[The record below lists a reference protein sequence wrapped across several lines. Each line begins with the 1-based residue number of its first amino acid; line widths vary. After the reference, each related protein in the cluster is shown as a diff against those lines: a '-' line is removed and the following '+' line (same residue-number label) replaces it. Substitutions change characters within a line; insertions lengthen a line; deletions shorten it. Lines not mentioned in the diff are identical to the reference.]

1 MKNLEVGT
9 KVDFYEV
16 VENEGRF
23 ELVKK
28 SEILS
33 DVSATEKAVTRYY
46 AKRGRTVQVEN
57 VEKVVEKYKIDNE
70 KFFAVAV
77 KVEN

>member
-1 MKNLEVGT
+1 MIVRVAKA

-16 VENEGRF
+16 AENDGKF

-33 DVSATEKAVTRYY
+33 DVSATEKAVARYY
-46 AKRGRTVQVEN
+46 AKHCRTVKVEK
-57 VEKVVEKYKIDNE
+57 VEKVVEKYVIDND
-70 KFFAVAV
+70 KFFSAAV
-77 KVEN
+77 KVSK

>member
-1 MKNLEVGT
+1 MIVRVAKA

-16 VENEGRF
+16 EENRGKF

-33 DVSATEKAVTRYY
+33 DVSATEKAVARYY
-46 AKRGRTVQVEN
+46 AKAGRTVKVEK
-57 VEKVVEKYKIDNE
+57 VEKVVEKYKIDND
-70 KFFAVAV
+70 KFFAAAV